1 MLLRPLKR
9 VSVPESASAEL
20 VEPSAGTA
28 TAFAIALQA
37 LPQVSEGRVSGTYF
51 SGLRT
56 LICLHDNGKPFL
68 PQLVNSLNETDPAGW
83 PITVEENVSI
93 RQTLEDLDGAYLTRV
108 LDYFL
113 DNLTAS
119 QLEQFQAI
127 IRKQLWVDAAEKNG

>member
-9 VSVPESASAEL
+9 IAVSESSTAEL

-28 TAFAIALQA
+28 TAFAIALQT

-56 LICLHDNGKPFL
+56 LICLHDHGKPFL
-68 PQLVNSLNETDPAGW
+68 PQLVNQLNESDPAGW

-93 RQTLEDLDGAYLTRV
+93 RQTLEDIDGPYLTRV

>member
-9 VSVPESASAEL
+9 VPVPESSTAEL

-37 LPQVSEGRVSGTYF
+37 LPQVTEGRVSGSYF

-56 LICLHDNGKPFL
+56 LICLHDNGRPFL
-68 PQLVNSLNETDPAGW
+68 PQLVNSLHETDPAVW

-93 RQTLEDLDGAYLTRV
+93 RQTLEDLDGSYLTRV

-119 QLEQFQAI
+119 QLEQFQGI
-127 IRKQLWVDAAEKNG
+127 IRKQLWVDVAEKNG